1 MEFKQLEAFVAVV
14 DYGSFSEA
22 ARRLYLTQPTISAHI
37 RSLEDELHMKLIIR
51 TTKKT
56 TVTAKG
62 YQLYDSAV
70 RMLDI
75 RNNLLENF
83 TGAHKHMIDL
93 AASTIPSSYLLPE
106 LLAAFGKTHP
116 DVYFHSVQSDSA
128 ESISRV
134 LDGTVDLALV
144 GQNTRDESCVFLPFC
159 YDELV
164 LATPVT
170 DRYLSLYSH
179 LPDEPVSFR
188 DFAKD
193 PIIIREKG
201 SGTKKEMDL
210 FLEKNGIIPGN
221 LNVVARMNDLES
233 IKKSIVNGL
242 GISILSSRSVTDLQK
257 TKQILV
263 FPLGEPTH
271 KRSFYIVYS
280 KNRILKPHVKQFI
293 QFVRDYYILE

>member
-37 RSLEDELHMKLIIR
+37 RSLEEELHSRLILR

-56 TVTAKG
+56 TVTTRG

-70 RMLDI
+70 RMLEI

-83 TGAHKHMIDL
+83 TGSQKHMIDL

-106 LLAAFGKTHP
+106 LLAGFGNSHP
-116 DVYFHSVQSDSA
+116 DIYFHSIQTDSEQA
-128 ESISRV
+128 IHRV

-144 GQNTRDESCVFLPFC
+144 GQNTGDDSCIFIPFC
-159 YDELV
+159 QDTLV
-164 LATPVT
+164 VAAPVT
-170 DRYLSLYSH
+170 ERYLKLKEKSAG
-179 LPDEPVSFR
+179 FR
-188 DFAKD
+188 EFLHD

-201 SGTKKEMDL
+201 SGTKKEMDI
-210 FLEKNGIIPGN
+210 FLEKIGVTPSE
-221 LNVVARMNDLES
+221 LNVIARMNDLES

-242 GISILSSRSVTDLQK
+242 GISILSARSVTDLER
-257 TKQILV
+257 TKQILL
-263 FPLGEPTH
+263 FPLEESVH

-280 KNRILKPHVKQFI
+280 KNRILKPHVR
-293 QFVRDYYILE
+293 QFVHYVQDFYP

>member
-56 TVTAKG
+56 TITAKG

-70 RMLDI
+70 RMLEI

-93 AASTIPSSYLLPE
+93 A
-106 LLAAFGKTHP
+106 
-116 DVYFHSVQSDSA
+116 
-128 ESISRV
+128 
-134 LDGTVDLALV
+134 LV
-144 GQNTRDESCVFLPFC
+144 GQNTRDESCVFIPFC
-159 YDELV
+159 HDELV
-164 LATPVT
+164 IATPVT
-170 DRYLSLYSH
+170 DHYLALKDRETPAIFH
-179 LPDEPVSFR
+179 
-188 DFAKD
+188 DFLKD
-193 PIIIREKG
+193 PIILREKG

-210 FLEKNGIIPGN
+210 FLDRIGITTGN
-221 LNVVARMNDLES
+221 LNVIARMNDLES

-242 GISILSSRSVTDLQK
+242 GISILSSRSVNDLQR

-263 FPLGEPTH
+263 FPLEEAAH

-280 KNRILKPHVKQFI
+280 KNRILKPHVKQFV
-293 QFVRDYYILE
+293 QFVRDYYM

>member
-56 TVTAKG
+56 TITAKG

-93 AASTIPSSYLLPE
+93 SASTIPSSYLLPE

-116 DVYFHSVQSDSA
+116 DVYFHSFQSDSSA
-128 ESISRV
+128 SISRV

-144 GQNTRDESCVFLPFC
+144 GQNTRDESCVFIPFC
-159 YDELV
+159 DDELV
-164 LATPVT
+164 IATPVNEH
-170 DRYLSLYSH
+170 YLSLQN
-179 LPDEPVSFR
+179 ERISFH
-188 DFAKD
+188 DFIED

-210 FLEKNGIIPGN
+210 FLERIGVSAGS
-221 LNVVARMNDLES
+221 LNVIARMNDLES

-242 GISILSSRSVTDLQK
+242 GISILSLRSVADLQK

-263 FPLGEPTH
+263 FPLGESAH

-293 QFVRDYYILE
+293 QFVRDYYTF